1 MQKIALITD
10 SACDLDHVDL
20 DRRYVRV
27 LPLTL
32 IFSDGEYRDGV
43 DITHEEV
50 YQRMVQDLPKTS
62 LPAPGLVRDTFDA
75 LIKDGFTHILAIHLS
90 SGLSGT
96 FELVSSIANEYN
108 NVRIEVIDS
117 KILSMGLGFIVRQ
130 ATRWIES
137 GLDFDTIVHK
147 VQDMQPTV
155 KGFFTLKTLE
165 YLRKGGRIG
174 AVQAAIGEILDL
186 KPVIAVNEQGKYV
199 SYAKTRGRKHAL
211 EKMHDIAL
219 DFLSRGKTSI
229 AVLQGDAREEALV
242 LMERIRNA
250 PNLVELI
257 LRPISPA
264 LVVHTGPGLIGL
276 VMYPHFGE

>member
-1 MQKIALITD
+1 LQKIALITD
-10 SACDLDHVDL
+10 SACDLDRADIERH
-20 DRRYVRV
+20 RIRV
-27 LPLTL
+27 IPLTL
-32 IFSDGEYRDGV
+32 IFSDGEYRDGI

-50 YQRMVQDLPKTS
+50 YQRMSQDLPKTS
-62 LPAPGLVRDTFDA
+62 LPAPGLIRETIDA

-96 FELVSSIANEYN
+96 FELVYSIAAEYS

-130 ATRWIES
+130 AARWIEC
-137 GLDFDTIVHK
+137 GLEFDTIVRK
-147 VQDMQPTV
+147 VRDMQPTV

-165 YLRKGGRIG
+165 YLKKGGRIG

-186 KPVIAVNEQGKYV
+186 KPIIAVNEHGKYI
-199 SYAKTRGRKHAL
+199 SHAKTRGRKQAL
-211 EKMHDIAL
+211 DKVYDIAL
-219 DFLSRGKTSI
+219 DFLSRGKASI
-229 AVLQGDAREEALV
+229 AVLQGDARGEAMV

-250 PNLVELI
+250 PNLMELI

-276 VMYPHFGE
+276 VVCPHIAD

>member
-1 MQKIALITD
+1 LQKIALITD

-20 DRRYVRV
+20 DRHYVRV

-32 IFSDGEYRDGV
+32 IFSDGEYRDGI

-50 YQRMVQDLPKTS
+50 YLRMVQDLPKTS
-62 LPAPGLVRDTFDA
+62 LPAPGLIRDTFDA
-75 LIKDGFTHILAIHLS
+75 LVKDGFTHILAIHLS

-96 FELVSSIANEYN
+96 FELVCSIANEYR

-130 ATRWIES
+130 AARWIES
-137 GLDFDTIVHK
+137 GLDFDAIVHR
-147 VQDMQPTV
+147 VQAMSPTV

-186 KPVIAVNEQGKYV
+186 KPIIMVNEQGKYV
-199 SYAKTRGRKHAL
+199 SYAKTRGRKQAL

-219 DFLSRGKTSI
+219 DFLSRGKASI

-250 PNLVELI
+250 PNLMELI

-264 LVVHTGPGLIGL
+264 LVVHTGPGLVGL
-276 VMYPHFGE
+276 VIYPHIGE